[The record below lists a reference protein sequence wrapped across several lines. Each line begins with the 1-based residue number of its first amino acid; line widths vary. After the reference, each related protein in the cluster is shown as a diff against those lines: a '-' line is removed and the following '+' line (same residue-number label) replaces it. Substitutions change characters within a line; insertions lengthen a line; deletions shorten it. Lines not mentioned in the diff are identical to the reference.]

1 MVNSSID
8 IRKRF
13 KALLLENDISIT
25 DLVNRYNEAN
35 PTEPIT
41 RQNLT
46 NKLSRQTLQYK
57 ELIALVDVI
66 GYDVTFTKRTE

>member
-1 MVNSSID
+1 MNDID

-13 KALLLENDISIT
+13 KALLLEEDTTIT
-25 DLVNRYNEAN
+25 DLVNLYNEAN
-35 PTEPIT
+35 PEEPIT

-57 ELIALVDVI
+57 ELIKLVDVL
-66 GYDVTFTKRTE
+66 GYDVTFTKRNN

>member
-1 MVNSSID
+1 MNDID

-13 KALLLENDISIT
+13 KALLLEEDTTIT
-25 DLVNRYNEAN
+25 DLVNLYNEAN
-35 PTEPIT
+35 PEEPIT

-57 ELIALVDVI
+57 ELIKLVDVL
-66 GYDVTFTKRTE
+66 GYDVTFTKRSN

>member
-1 MVNSSID
+1 MNDID

-13 KALLLENDISIT
+13 KALLLEEDTTIT
-25 DLVNRYNEAN
+25 DLVNLYNEAN
-35 PTEPIT
+35 PEEPIT

-57 ELIALVDVI
+57 ELIKLVDVL
-66 GYDVTFTKRTE
+66 GYDVTFTKRSNL